1 VPGQETE
8 VPVVETSAVL
18 ATAEDRVVEEAAAA
32 LERRHQ
38 AHHHAVSPEE
48 RRRNVR
54 DLFELVVQCV
64 HEGRAEPIIALS
76 QQIAANRFEAG
87 FDIAEI
93 QGTFNVLEEVL
104 WRHVAGALADDQRIE
119 ALGLVNTILGA
130 GRDALARTYVALASR
145 GAGPLDQQPAASRG
159 DGEAGGPAGAAGLA
173 GVVRTDKRGQVGV
186 IALDNQRTRNALSA
200 QTANGIVAALESLQ
214 AEGVRAVVLR
224 AAAGLRV
231 WSAGHAID
239 ELPRGGRDPLGYN
252 DPLEQLL
259 RAVRTFPFP
268 VIAMVHGSVWG
279 GAFDLVLSCDLVIA
293 DETAT
298 FAITPANLGLPYNT
312 AGLLHFLGR
321 LPINLIKEMF
331 FTAAPLDAQKAKD
344 WLVVNHLVGSAE
356 LEEFT
361 LGLAATMASKSPLA
375 IAVIKEQLRVLM
387 DYQPIAALV
396 YERIQGLRR
405 EAYDSSDYLEG
416 LKAFSEKRPPIF
428 RGV

>member
-1 VPGQETE
+1 
-8 VPVVETSAVL
+8 VETSAVL
-18 ATAEDRVVEEAAAA
+18 ATAEDRVVEEAAVA

-145 GAGPLDQQPAASRG
+145 GAGPLDQQPVASRG

-173 GVVRTDKRGQVGV
+173 GGAVRTDIRGQVGV
-186 IALDNQRTRNALSA
+186 ISLDNQRTRNALSA
-200 QTANGIVAALESLQ
+200 QTSNGIIAALESLR

-252 DPLEQLL
+252 DPLEQLI
-259 RAVRTFPFP
+259 RAVRTFPAP

-279 GAFDLVLSCDLVIA
+279 GAFDLVLSCDMVVA

-321 LPINLIKEMF
+321 LPMNLIKEMF
-331 FTAAPLDAQKAKD
+331 FTAASLDALRARQ

-361 LGLAATMASKSPLA
+361 FGLAATMASKSPLA
-375 IAVIKEQLRVLM
+375 IAVIKEQLRVLT
-387 DYQPIAALV
+387 DYQPIAAHV
-396 YERIQGLRR
+396 YERVQGLRR

-428 RGV
+428 RGA